1 MEGKLPPHSIQAE
14 QSVLGSILID
24 REAMLVVS
32 DVLQEDDF
40 YKDAHREI
48 FHCMM
53 DLYKKLPVPAHETC
67 LSQSEHQAKM

>member
-40 YKDAHREI
+40 
-48 FHCMM
+48 
-53 DLYKKLPVPAHETC
+53 
-67 LSQSEHQAKM
+67 